1 MSTEKRQSIRL
12 GPAVT
17 AVLGA
22 GHCAAPS
29 VAKQLDILAGRY
41 ELLIAATSLPSWP
54 IATWITY
61 LTLARGC
68 DLAHPGAHYA
78 IQGAAKATA
87 KAFSY
92 SLEGLSQHQQIA
104 LLSIAERTA
113 AVSLEAEAL
122 APALANLGVTLQATA

>member
-41 ELLIAATSLPSWP
+41 EQLIAATSLPSWP
-54 IATWITY
+54 IAHWITY

-87 KAFSY
+87 KTFAY
-92 SLEGLSQHQQIA
+92 TLEGLSQHQQIA
-104 LLSIAERTA
+104 LLSLAERTA
-113 AVSLEAEAL
+113 ALPLEAEAI
-122 APALANLGVTLQATA
+122 APALANLGVPRPASA

>member
-1 MSTEKRQSIRL
+1 MSSEKRQSIRL

-17 AVLGA
+17 GVLDA
-22 GHCAAPS
+22 GHCAAAS
-29 VAKQLDILAGRY
+29 VAKRLDILAARY
-41 ELLIAATSLPSWP
+41 EQLIAATSLPSWP
-54 IATWITY
+54 ITSWITY

-68 DLAHPGAHYA
+68 DLAHPGAHFA

-92 SLEGLSQHQQIA
+92 TLEGLSQHQQVA

-113 AVSLEAEAL
+113 GVPLEAEAVKS
-122 APALANLGVTLQATA
+122 ALASIGVTLAAA